1 MYPPLTK
8 SEREALK
15 AIYRLARN
23 GNDVHTGDVAGSLK
37 LSPGTVTAT
46 VKRLAERGL
55 LDHKLYKGVELTAAG
70 QGAAV
75 AAIRRHRIV
84 ERFLAD
90 LLGYA
95 WSDAD
100 RLAQTFE
107 HSLPQEVDDRL
118 YVALDCPTSCPHGF
132 PIPAPE
138 VAEIPMLPPLYDL
151 EPGDVA
157 TLALPGSTD
166 PAVVEFLETL
176 GLRPGVEVKVLEKHP
191 FDGPLVVRVGD
202 HERTLGDKV
211 ARQIYVKTDD
221 SPADDGETIR
231 REQSA

>member
-23 GNDVHTGDVAGSLK
+23 GTDVHTGDVAVSLK

-46 VKRLAERGL
+46 VKRLAEREL
-55 LDHKLYKGVELTAAG
+55 LDHKLYKGVELTPAG
-70 QGAAV
+70 QKAAV
-75 AAIRRHRIV
+75 GAIRRHRIV

-107 HSLPQEVDDRL
+107 HSLPQEVEDRL

-176 GLRPGVEVKVLEKHP
+176 GLRPGVEVQVLEKHP

-202 HERTLGDKV
+202 HDRTLGDKV

-221 SPADDGETIR
+221 SPADGGEPMR